1 MSSNLDALT
10 RVVYGEARGETDEG
24 KKAVA
29 WVVKNRSNKS
39 GKSIQF
45 EATKKS
51 QFCCYSGEM
60 KEKDSKEECEEI
72 AQDVINGYSS
82 DPTDGAT
89 HFYSG
94 NKTPSW
100 AKGKK
105 PCATIGGHKFF
116 KDIAPYNKSIS

>member
-10 RVVYGEARGETDEG
+10 RVVYGEARGETNEG

-29 WVVKNRSNKS
+29 WVVKNRSDISK
-39 GKSIQF
+39 KSIKY
-45 EATKKS
+45 EATKKG

-60 KEKDSKEECEEI
+60 EEKDSKEECEEI

-116 KDIAPYNKSIS
+116 KDIAPYN